1 MPNVENKTPSTD
13 AFVKKIEHAIDIKKI
28 QNKNVTTAALDSR
41 LNDLKNQ
48 HIADEVKKINDKTKK
63 KSSDILSFESR

>member
-1 MPNVENKTPSTD
+1 MLLL
-13 AFVKKIEHAIDIKKI
+13 KKIEHAIDINKI
-28 QNKNVTTAALDSR
+28 QNNNVTTAELDSR

-63 KSSDILSFESR
+63 TAVIFFVLKVDKNKKKI